1 MDTLKG
7 AVKSKTIWFGMA
19 IAALSWL
26 QQALPG
32 VEGLSPEGVAIVGS
46 LVGTAVLALRV
57 LTVESLSQKAT
68 PKE

>member
-1 MDTLKG
+1 MDTIKG
-7 AVKSKTIWFGMA
+7 AVKSKTVWFGMA

-32 VEGLSPEGVAIVGS
+32 VEGLSPEGVSILGS
-46 LVGTAVLALRV
+46 LIGVGILTLRA
-57 LTVESLSQKAT
+57 LTVESLSAKAT

>member
-1 MDTLKG
+1 MDALKG

-32 VEGLSPEGVAIVGS
+32 VEGLSPEGISIVGS
-46 LVGTAVLALRV
+46 FIGVAILTLRA
-57 LTVESLSQKAT
+57 LTVESLSQKTT

>member
-1 MDTLKG
+1 MNTIKG
-7 AVKSKTIWFGMA
+7 AIKSKTIWFGMA

-32 VEGLSPEGVAIVGS
+32 VEGLSQEGVAIAGS
-46 LVGTAVLALRV
+46 LVGTIILALRV
-57 LTVESLSQKAT
+57 LTVESLAQKIT

>member
-7 AVKSKTIWFGMA
+7 AVKSRTIWFGMI

-32 VEGLSPEGVAIVGS
+32 IEGLSPEGVAIAGS
-46 LVGTAVLALRV
+46 LVGTAILALRV
-57 LTVESLSQKAT
+57 LTVESLASKVE

>member
-1 MDTLKG
+1 MYTIKG
-7 AVKSKTIWFGMA
+7 ALKSKTIWFGMA

-32 VEGLSPEGVAIVGS
+32 VEGLSPEGVSILGS
-46 LVGTAVLALRV
+46 LIGAGILALRV
-57 LTVESLSQKAT
+57 ITVESLASKVE

>member
-1 MDTLKG
+1 MDSLKG
-7 AVKSKTIWFGMA
+7 ALKSKTIWFGMA

-32 VEGLSPEGVAIVGS
+32 VEGLSPEGVSIVGS
-46 LVGTAVLALRV
+46 VIGFAILGLRV
-57 LTVESLSQKAT
+57 LTTTSLAEKST